1 MRLLLIL
8 TKALSMSDLTNELM
22 RDLDRRLKPKLGA
35 RVSGKVVKFDGLS
48 AHCDGFPA
56 RVGAICQISAGGT
69 DILAEVISFRDGL
82 NQLVVFELGA
92 GIRSGDKVTLV
103 DEGQTIEIG
112 DGQLGRVF
120 DAMGEPLDGK
130 AKPQAGDT
138 WPLHGKLVNPLTR
151 HNICEVLDV
160 GVRSINSLLTI
171 AKGQRVGIIAG
182 SGVGKSVLLNM
193 ITKHSEAD
201 VIVVGLI
208 GERSREVLEF
218 VEKVFDTETK
228 KKVCAVAVPADRSPL
243 LRIRGAN
250 RAAAIAEYYR
260 EKGKNVL
267 LIMDSLT
274 RVAHARREIGLAL
287 GELPT
292 SKGYPA
298 SVIALISGLVERAGM
313 GFSATKGSITG
324 IYTVLADGDDT
335 NDPVVDTARAILDGH
350 VILSR
355 EHANMGIYPAID
367 VSQSVSRVMADV
379 ISEDH
384 NLVANKLKQ
393 LINTYNENKDLI
405 MMGGYAPGQ
414 DANLDEAYKKWPKIV
429 EFLKQ
434 APSEVEK
441 FDSAAQSLKSLVET
455 S

>member
-1 MRLLLIL
+1 MN
-8 TKALSMSDLTNELM
+8 DLTGELM
-22 RDLDRRLKPKLGA
+22 RDLDRRLRPQMGS
-35 RVSGKVVKFDGLS
+35 RVSGKVVKFDGLT

-56 RVGAICQISAGGT
+56 RVGAICKISTGT
-69 DILAEVISFRDGL
+69 TEVLAEVISFKDGL

-92 GIRSGDKVTLV
+92 GIRAGDKVTLV
-103 DEGQTIEIG
+103 EEGQMINVGEKH
-112 DGQLGRVF
+112 LGRVF
-120 DAMGEPLDGK
+120 DAIGEPLDGRPMPL
-130 AKPQAGDT
+130 ANHV
-138 WPLHGKLVNPLTR
+138 WPLYGKLVNPLER
-151 HNICEVLDV
+151 NHISEFLDV

-182 SGVGKSVLLNM
+182 SGVGKSVLLSM
-193 ITKHSEAD
+193 MTKYSAAD

-218 VEKVFDTETK
+218 VDKVFDSETK
-228 KKVCAVAVPADRSPL
+228 KKLCAVAVPADRSPL

-250 RAAAIAEYYR
+250 RATAIAEYFR
-260 EKGKNVL
+260 NQGKNVL

-298 SVIALISGLVERAGM
+298 SVIGLISGLVERAGM
-313 GFSATKGSITG
+313 GLSATEGSITG

-350 VILSR
+350 VVLNR
-355 EHANMGIYPAID
+355 EYANMGIYPAID

-379 ISEDH
+379 VTRDH
-384 NLVANKLKQ
+384 SIEADRLKQ
-393 LINTYNENKDLI
+393 LINVYNENKDLI
-405 MMGGYAPGQ
+405 LMGGYAPGQ
-414 DANLDEAYKKWPKIV
+414 DPDLDEAYKKWPKIV

-434 APSEVEK
+434 SPSKVER
-441 FDSAAQSLKSLVET
+441 FDNAAQALTALLKEA
-455 S
+455 

>member
-1 MRLLLIL
+1 
-8 TKALSMSDLTNELM
+8 MSDLTSELM
-22 RDLDRRLKPKLGA
+22 RDLDRRLQPQMGS
-35 RVSGKVVKFDGLS
+35 RISGKVIKFDGLT

-56 RVGAICQISAGGT
+56 RVGAICKIST
-69 DILAEVISFRDGL
+69 DSSDVLAEVISFKDGL

-92 GIRSGDKVTLV
+92 GIRAGDKVTLV
-103 DEGQTIEIG
+103 EEGQTITIG
-112 DGQLGRVF
+112 EKHLGRVF
-120 DAMGEPLDGK
+120 DAIGDPLDGR
-130 AKPQAGDT
+130 AVPPGQDL
-138 WPLHGKLVNPLTR
+138 WPLYGKLVNPLSR
-151 HNICEVLDV
+151 NHISEVLDV

-182 SGVGKSVLLNM
+182 SGVGKSVLLSM
-193 ITKHSEAD
+193 MTKHSAAD

-218 VEKVFDTETK
+218 VDKVFDPETK
-228 KKVCAVAVPADRSPL
+228 KKLCAVAVPADRSPL

-250 RAAAIAEYYR
+250 RATAIAEYFR
-260 EKGKNVL
+260 DQGKNVL

-313 GFSATKGSITG
+313 GLSSTKGSITG

-350 VILSR
+350 VVLNR
-355 EHANMGIYPAID
+355 EYANMGIYPAID
-367 VSQSVSRVMADV
+367 ISQSISRVMADV
-379 ISEDH
+379 VTRDH
-384 NLVANKLKQ
+384 AIAADRLKQ
-393 LINTYNENKDLI
+393 LINVYNENKDLI
-405 MMGGYAPGQ
+405 LMGGYAPGQ
-414 DANLDEAYKKWPKIV
+414 DADLDEAYKKWPKIV

-434 APSEVEK
+434 LPSNVER
-441 FDSAAQSLKSLVET
+441 FDKAAESLLALLKEA
-455 S
+455 